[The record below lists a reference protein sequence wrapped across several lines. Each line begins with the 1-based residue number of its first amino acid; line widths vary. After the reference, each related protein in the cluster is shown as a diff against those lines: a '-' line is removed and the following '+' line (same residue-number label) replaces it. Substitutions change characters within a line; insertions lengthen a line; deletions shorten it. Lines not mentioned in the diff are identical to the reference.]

1 MLISCPPVCFM
12 MSCQEKLMDK
22 RYQVFVSSTYT
33 DLREARQEVM
43 QALLELDCIP
53 AGMELFP
60 AADDDQWTLIKRA
73 IDDCDYYIVIIAGR
87 YGSIG
92 MEGKSF
98 TQLEYEYA
106 VSQKKPVIAF
116 LHKEPGKLPAENT
129 EEDPEQTKKLNDFRD
144 LAQKKMVNYWKTPA
158 DLGSV
163 VSRSLIKLIKNNP
176 AIGWVKA
183 DLLPSQDANKEIL
196 ELRKKVDE
204 LEQELETVSTT
215 APKETAHLAQG
226 DDEFEIKY
234 TFRASR
240 SDPNDLYSI
249 PVFNDIVAYSSLYF
263 ASWSQIFARLSP
275 LMIDEA
281 SDSVLMSELNLMTQ
295 EVNIESLQENPNIR
309 PNYLHNFKIDNN
321 TFNTIKVQL
330 IALKLIAKSTKSR
343 SVKDTHNYWKLTPY
357 GEALMTELRAI
368 RKDGHEESYPIAS
381 KEAVV
386 MER

>member
-1 MLISCPPVCFM
+1 M
-12 MSCQEKLMDK
+12 EK

-92 MEGKSF
+92 NEGKSF

-116 LHKEPGKLPAENT
+116 LHKEPGKLPAEDT
-129 EEDPEQTKKLNDFRD
+129 EEDPDKKKKLNDFRD
-144 LAQKKMVNYWKTPA
+144 LAQKKMVNFWKTPA

-163 VSRSLIKLIKNNP
+163 VSRSLVKLIRNNP

-183 DLLPSQDANKEIL
+183 DLLPPHDANKEIL
-196 ELRKKVDE
+196 ELRNKVDE
-204 LEQELETVSTT
+204 LERELETVSTT

-226 DDEFEIKY
+226 DDEFRITF
-234 TFRASR
+234 TFRASI
-240 SDPNDLYSI
+240 SDPTDPFSI
-249 PVFNDIVAYSSLYF
+249 PGSYDTYSASCV

-281 SDSVLMSELNLMTQ
+281 DDSVLMSELSLMAQ

-309 PNYLHNFKIDNN
+309 RQYLHNFKIDNN

-330 IALKLIAKSTKSR
+330 NALKLIAKSIKSR

-357 GEALMTELRAI
+357 GEAMMTELRAI
-368 RKDGHEESYPIAS
+368 RKDGHIENSPIPS
-381 KEAVV
+381 KEVEI

>member
-1 MLISCPPVCFM
+1 M
-12 MSCQEKLMDK
+12 
-22 RYQVFVSSTYT
+22 
-33 DLREARQEVM
+33 
-43 QALLELDCIP
+43 
-53 AGMELFP
+53 
-60 AADDDQWTLIKRA
+60 
-73 IDDCDYYIVIIAGR
+73 
-87 YGSIG
+87 
-92 MEGKSF
+92 
-98 TQLEYEYA
+98 
-106 VSQKKPVIAF
+106 IAF

>member
-1 MLISCPPVCFM
+1 
-12 MSCQEKLMDK
+12 MDK

-92 MEGKSF
+92 KEGKSF

-106 VSQKKPVIAF
+106 ISQEKPVIAF

-129 EEDPEQTKKLNDFRD
+129 EKDSEKTKKLDDFRS

-176 AIGWVKA
+176 ATGWVKA

-204 LEQELETVSTT
+204 LERELETVSTT
-215 APKETAHLAQG
+215 PPQETVHLAQG

-234 TFRASR
+234 TFRSSN
-240 SDPNDLYSI
+240 SDPNDSI
-249 PVFNDIVAYSSLYF
+249 RAISRFYDTFTASYL

-275 LMIDEA
+275 HMIDEA
-281 SDSVLMSELNLMTQ
+281 SDSELTDELNLMTK
-295 EVNIESLQENPNIR
+295 EVNIESLQENSNVSGR
-309 PNYLHNFKIDNN
+309 YLYNFNANN
-321 TFNTIKVQL
+321 NAFNTIKVQL
-330 IALKLIAKSTKSR
+330 HALKLITKSIKSR
-343 SVKDTHNYWKLTPY
+343 SLKDTENYWKLTSY

-368 RKDGHEESYPIAS
+368 RKDGHEESYPIPS
-381 KEAVV
+381 KEVV
-386 MER
+386 PIER